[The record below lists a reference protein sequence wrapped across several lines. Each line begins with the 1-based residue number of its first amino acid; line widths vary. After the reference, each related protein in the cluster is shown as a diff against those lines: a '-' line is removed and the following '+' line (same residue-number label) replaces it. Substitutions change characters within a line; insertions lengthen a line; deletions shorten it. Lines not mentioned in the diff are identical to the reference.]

1 MGKLDGKTA
10 IITGAASGLGKASAV
25 LLAGEGAKVMLA
37 DLNLEVCV
45 AVKNEIEELG
55 GIARCAQVDV
65 TRAEQVESL
74 VETALTSFGGLDVLC
89 NNAGI
94 EGDFAD
100 TADFCLES
108 WHRAVDV
115 NLNAVFYGLKYAI
128 PAMLKHGGG
137 SIINTASILGLAAM
151 PQTCAYTATKGA
163 VIQLTKAAALDYAAR
178 GIRINALCPGTIT
191 SSMYDRMLSADPGLE
206 EALTDLVPMRRL
218 GTPDE
223 VARFIL
229 FLASDD
235 SSFCT
240 GTAYV
245 MDGGR
250 LAQG

>member
-1 MGKLDGKTA
+1 MGRVDGKIA
-10 IITGAASGLGKASAV
+10 IITGAASGLGKATAV
-25 LLAGEGAKVMLA
+25 LLADEGAKVMLA
-37 DLNLEVCV
+37 DLNYEACIS
-45 AVKNEIEELG
+45 VKDAIEERG
-55 GIARCAQVDV
+55 GTAACAQVDV
-65 TRAEQVESL
+65 TRPEQVESL
-74 VETALTSFGGLDVLC
+74 IETTLTTFGGLDVLC

-94 EGDFAD
+94 EGGFAD

-128 PAMLKHGGG
+128 PAMLECGGG

-151 PQTCAYTATKGA
+151 PQTCAYAATKGA
-163 VIQLTKAAALDYAAR
+163 VIQLTRAAALDYATR

-191 SSMYDRMLSADPGLE
+191 SSMYDRMLSADPALE
-206 EALTDLVPMRRL
+206 ESLLELVPMSRL
-218 GTPDE
+218 GTPEE
-223 VARFIL
+223 VAQFML